1 MPATLSPSLAI
12 PARHIGC
19 HDASYAPLVF
29 VVFEQESVT
38 ANTRLSAVASTFTEG
53 MANLCGPDV
62 TLIPQVD
69 PERSITVLMGWHR
82 QTNNPLVE
90 YEPADR

>member
-1 MPATLSPSLAI
+1 M
-12 PARHIGC
+12 
-19 HDASYAPLVF
+19 
-29 VVFEQESVT
+29 
-38 ANTRLSAVASTFTEG
+38 ASTFTEG

-82 QTNNPLVE
+82 QTNNPPVE
-90 YEPADR
+90 YAPADR